1 MTLGR
6 LRVQWLARSSGRPT
20 LFGLDSEGGC
30 RAYSKPDFDSGFR
43 DRPRLS
49 ARIQQ
54 KGTSRSTT
62 LQNIDSANAS
72 NLALELPR
80 AQAELQWI
88 RPPRQARTQM
98 SMERLLDAAEAL
110 LGDKRF
116 EEIHVSEIAL
126 RAETSVAGFYRRF
139 KDKDA
144 LLHALHER
152 LCEEA
157 FATADDVLAS
167 ERWEGADIADIL
179 SVVIP
184 FVIEVLN
191 RHAALDRAIYQRAL
205 ADELMRERS
214 SRLTRYVV
222 SGMSELL
229 LERSEE
235 IHHQKPQMAVSFAL
249 VQAMALLVQ
258 HYTVAMREIEPVLMS
273 DQQVALEVAASCLAY
288 LGVRNPNVPPTK
300 IRG

>member
-1 MTLGR
+1 
-6 LRVQWLARSSGRPT
+6 
-20 LFGLDSEGGC
+20 
-30 RAYSKPDFDSGFR
+30 
-43 DRPRLS
+43 
-49 ARIQQ
+49 
-54 KGTSRSTT
+54 
-62 LQNIDSANAS
+62 
-72 NLALELPR
+72 
-80 AQAELQWI
+80 
-88 RPPRQARTQM
+88 
-98 SMERLLDAAEAL
+98 MERLLDAAEAL

-116 EEIHVSEIAL
+116 EDIHVSEIAR

-157 FATADDVLAS
+157 FATADDVLVS
-167 ERWEGADIADIL
+167 ERWEGAGIAEIL
-179 SVVIP
+179 SVFTP
-184 FVIEVLN
+184 FVIEVLH
-191 RHAALDRAIYQRAL
+191 RHEALDRAIYQRAL
-205 ADELMRERS
+205 ADELMRERA

-235 IHHQKPQMAVSFAL
+235 IHHPEPQMAVSFAL

-273 DQQVALEVAASCLAY
+273 DEQVALEVTSSCLAY
-288 LGVRNPNVPPTK
+288 LGVRGPNAPFK
-300 IRG
+300 RSEG